1 MKLEESSKKKF
12 YQWLPEE
19 RRAFLTEKGIKLSEI
34 DSETLERLDKL
45 SENVIG
51 QVRLPLG
58 VLPKL
63 IVNGKDYQVPM
74 AVEEPSVV
82 AAANH
87 AAKIFNQNGGAVS
100 DSKRNGIYGQIVLEV
115 TDNFDL
121 TKFTT
126 EFSQLIRL
134 ANKKFVSLVKHGGG
148 VRKIEASQKEN
159 LVFLRVLVDPA
170 EAMGANKTNS
180 ILEFLGNELEKQPD
194 IEQTLYAILS
204 NYPTQLTSAKVSLSI
219 DSVGGLKVAK
229 KIALLSKIGQAD
241 IYRAVTNNKGIMN
254 GIDSVLVATG
264 NDYRGVE
271 AATAVWANKNGA
283 YTSLSKWKIEED
295 RLVGTVTVP
304 LAIGVVGGSIKARR
318 DIQQSFSLLGNISAK
333 QLAEVIATTGLA
345 NNFSALLA
353 ISTKGI
359 QSGHM
364 KLQAR
369 NLVATLKASKGEKA
383 IVLKKL
389 QESKKY
395 TQEAAFEFLNEIR
408 KDQK

>member
-87 AAKIFNQNGGAVS
+87 AAKIFNQNGGAVA

-359 QSGHM
+359 QVGHM

>member
-34 DSETLERLDKL
+34 DYETLERLDKL

-87 AAKIFNQNGGAVS
+87 AAKIFNQNGGAVA
-100 DSKRNGIYGQIVLEV
+100 DSRRNGIYGQIVLEV
-115 TDNFDL
+115 ADNFDL
-121 TKFTT
+121 TRFTI
-126 EFSQLIRL
+126 EFPQLIKL
-134 ANKKFVSLVKHGGG
+134 ANKKFASLVKHGGG
-148 VRKIEASQKEN
+148 VRKIKASQKEN

-170 EAMGANKTNS
+170 EAMGANKTNA
-180 ILEFLGNELEKQPD
+180 ILEFLGNELEKQPG
-194 IEQTLYAILS
+194 IEHTLYAILS
-204 NYPTQLTSAKVSLSI
+204 NYPTQLTSAKVSLSL

-229 KIALLSKIGQAD
+229 KIVLLSQIGQAD

-271 AATAVWANKNGA
+271 AATAVLANKNGT
-283 YTSLSKWKIEED
+283 YTSLSEWKIKD
-295 RLVGTVTVP
+295 GKLVGSLTVP

-318 DIQQSFSLLGNISAK
+318 DVQQSFSLLGSISAK
-333 QLAEVIATTGLA
+333 ELAQVIATTGLA

-359 QSGHM
+359 QAGHM

-369 NLVATLKASKGEKA
+369 NLVATLKASEGEKA

>member
-34 DSETLERLDKL
+34 ESETLERLDKL

-87 AAKIFNQNGGAVS
+87 AAKIFNQNGGAVA

-126 EFSQLIRL
+126 EFSQLISL

-170 EAMGANKTNS
+170 EAMGANKTNA

-318 DIQQSFSLLGNISAK
+318 DVQQSFSLLGNISAK

-359 QSGHM
+359 QTGHM

-369 NLVATLKASKGEKA
+369 NLVATLKASEGEKA

-389 QESKKY
+389 QESKIY
-395 TQEAAFEFLNEIR
+395 TQEAALEFLSEIR

>member
-87 AAKIFNQNGGAVS
+87 AAKIFNQNGGAVA
-100 DSKRNGIYGQIVLEV
+100 DSRRNGIYGQIVLEV
-115 TDNFDL
+115 ADNFDL
-121 TKFTT
+121 TRFTI
-126 EFSQLIRL
+126 EFPQLIKL
-134 ANKKFVSLVKHGGG
+134 ANKKFASLVKHGGG
-148 VRKIEASQKEN
+148 VRKIEASQKGN

-170 EAMGANKTNS
+170 EAMGANKTNA
-180 ILEFLGNELEKQPD
+180 ILEFLGNELEKQPG

-204 NYPTQLTSAKVSLSI
+204 NYPTQLTSAKVSLSL

-229 KIALLSKIGQAD
+229 KIVLLSQIGQAD

-271 AATAVWANKNGA
+271 AATAVLANKNGT
-283 YTSLSKWKIEED
+283 YTSLSEWKIEED
-295 RLVGTVTVP
+295 KLVGMVTVP

-318 DIQQSFSLLGNISAK
+318 DVQQSFSLLGSISAK
-333 QLAEVIATTGLA
+333 ELAQVIATTGLA

-359 QSGHM
+359 QAGHM

-369 NLVATLKASKGEKA
+369 NLVATLKANEDEKA
-383 IVLKKL
+383 MVLKKL
-389 QESKKY
+389 QKSKRY
-395 TQEAAFEFLNEIR
+395 TQEAAFKFLNEIR

>member
-1 MKLEESSKKKF
+1 MKLEESSNKKF

-34 DSETLERLDKL
+34 DPEALERLNQL

-87 AAKIFNQNGGAVS
+87 AAKIFNQNGGAVA
-100 DSKRNGIYGQIVLEV
+100 DSRRNGIYGQIVLEV
-115 TDNFDL
+115 ADNFDL
-121 TKFTT
+121 TRFTT
-126 EFSQLIRL
+126 EFPQLIKL
-134 ANKKFVSLVKHGGG
+134 ANKKFDSLVKHGGG

-170 EAMGANKTNS
+170 EAMGANKTNA
-180 ILEFLGNELEKQPD
+180 ILEFLGNELEKQSD

-204 NYPTQLTSAKVSLSI
+204 NYPTQLTSAKVSLSL

-229 KIALLSKIGQAD
+229 KIVLLSKIGQTD

-254 GIDSVLVATG
+254 D
-264 NDYRGVE
+264 
-271 AATAVWANKNGA
+271 
-283 YTSLSKWKIEED
+283 
-295 RLVGTVTVP
+295 
-304 LAIGVVGGSIKARR
+304 AINM
-318 DIQQSFSLLGNISAK
+318 L
-333 QLAEVIATTGLA
+333 
-345 NNFSALLA
+345 
-353 ISTKGI
+353 
-359 QSGHM
+359 
-364 KLQAR
+364 
-369 NLVATLKASKGEKA
+369 
-383 IVLKKL
+383 
-389 QESKKY
+389 
-395 TQEAAFEFLNEIR
+395 
-408 KDQK
+408 

>member
-12 YQWLPEE
+12 YQWLPKE

-87 AAKIFNQNGGAVS
+87 AAKIFNQNGGAVA

-126 EFSQLIRL
+126 EFPQLISL

-170 EAMGANKTNS
+170 EAMGANKTNA
-180 ILEFLGNELEKQPD
+180 ILEFLGNELEKQSD

-359 QSGHM
+359 QAGHM

-369 NLVATLKASKGEKA
+369 NLVATLKASEGEKV

-395 TQEAAFEFLNEIR
+395 TQEAAFEFLSEIR

>member
-87 AAKIFNQNGGAVS
+87 AAKIFNQNGGAVA
-100 DSKRNGIYGQIVLEV
+100 DSRRNGIYGQIVLEV
-115 TDNFDL
+115 ADNFDL
-121 TKFTT
+121 TRFTI
-126 EFSQLIRL
+126 EFPQLIKL
-134 ANKKFVSLVKHGGG
+134 ANKKFASLVKHGGG

-170 EAMGANKTNS
+170 EAMGANKTNA
-180 ILEFLGNELEKQPD
+180 ILEFLGNELEKQPG

-204 NYPTQLTSAKVSLSI
+204 NYPTQLTSAKVSLSL

-229 KIALLSKIGQAD
+229 KIVLLSQIGQAD

-271 AATAVWANKNGA
+271 AATAVFANKNGT
-283 YTSLSKWKIEED
+283 YTSLSEWKIKD
-295 RLVGTVTVP
+295 GKLVGSLTVP

-318 DIQQSFSLLGNISAK
+318 DVQQSFSLLGSISAK
-333 QLAEVIATTGLA
+333 ELAQVIATTGLA

-359 QSGHM
+359 QAGHM

-369 NLVATLKASKGEKA
+369 NLVATLKANEDEKA
-383 IVLKKL
+383 MVLKKL
-389 QESKKY
+389 QKSKRY
-395 TQEAAFEFLNEIR
+395 TQEAAFKFLNEIR

>member
-87 AAKIFNQNGGAVS
+87 AAKIFNQNGGAVA
-100 DSKRNGIYGQIVLEV
+100 DSRRNGIYGQIVLEV
-115 TDNFDL
+115 ADNFDL
-121 TKFTT
+121 TRFTI
-126 EFSQLIRL
+126 EFPQLIKL
-134 ANKKFVSLVKHGGG
+134 ANKKFASLVKHGGG

-170 EAMGANKTNS
+170 EAMGANKTNA
-180 ILEFLGNELEKQPD
+180 ILEFLGNELEKQPG

-204 NYPTQLTSAKVSLSI
+204 NYPTQLTSAKVSLSL

-229 KIALLSKIGQAD
+229 KIVLLSQIGQAD

-271 AATAVWANKNGA
+271 AATAVFANKNGT
-283 YTSLSKWKIEED
+283 YTSLSEWKIKD
-295 RLVGTVTVP
+295 GKLVGSLTVP

-318 DIQQSFSLLGNISAK
+318 DVQQSFSLLGSISAK
-333 QLAEVIATTGLA
+333 ELAQVIATTGLA

-359 QSGHM
+359 QAGHM

-369 NLVATLKASKGEKA
+369 NLVATLKASEGEKA

-395 TQEAAFEFLNEIR
+395 TQEAAFEFLSEIR

>member
-170 EAMGANKTNS
+170 EAMGANKTNA
-180 ILEFLGNELEKQPD
+180 ILEFLGNKLEKQPD

-333 QLAEVIATTGLA
+333 QLAEIIATTGLA

-359 QSGHM
+359 QAGHM

-369 NLVATLKASKGEKA
+369 NLVATLKASKDEKA

-395 TQEAAFEFLNEIR
+395 TQEAAFEFLNKIR

>member
-1 MKLEESSKKKF
+1 MKSEELSKKKF

-19 RRAFLTEKGIKLSEI
+19 RRAFLAEKGIKLSEI
-34 DSETLERLDKL
+34 EAETLERLDKL
-45 SENVIG
+45 SENVIS
-51 QVRLPLG
+51 QVRLPLS

-63 IVNGKDYQVPM
+63 IVNGKNYQVPM

-87 AAKIFNQNGGAVS
+87 ASKIFNQNGGVIA
-100 DSKRNGIYGQIVLEV
+100 DSKREGIYGQIVLEA
-115 TDNFDL
+115 TDKFDL
-121 TKFTT
+121 TSLTA
-126 EFSQLIRL
+126 EFSQLIEL
-134 ANKKFVSLVKHGGG
+134 ANQKFASLVKHGGG

-170 EAMGANKTNS
+170 EAMGANKTNT

-204 NYPTQLTSAKVSLSI
+204 NYPTQLTDAKVRLSI
-219 DSVGGLKVAK
+219 DSVGGWEVAK
-229 KIALLSKIGQAD
+229 KLVLLSKIGQTD

-254 GIDSVLVATG
+254 GVDSVLVATG

-271 AATAVWANKNGA
+271 AATAVCANKNGV

-295 RLVGTVTVP
+295 KLVGSVTIP

-333 QLAEVIATTGLA
+333 ELAEVIAATGLA

-359 QSGHM
+359 QAGHM

-369 NLVATLKASKGEKA
+369 NLVATLKATEDEKA
-383 IVLKKL
+383 VVLKKL
-389 QESKKY
+389 QTSKKY
-395 TQEAAFEFLNEIR
+395 TQEAALEFLNEMR
-408 KDQK
+408 RDNK

>member
-34 DSETLERLDKL
+34 NPATLERLDKL

-87 AAKIFNQNGGAVS
+87 AAKIFNQNGGAVA
-100 DSKRNGIYGQIVLEV
+100 DSRRNGIYGQIVLEV
-115 TDNFDL
+115 ANNFDL
-121 TKFTT
+121 TRFTI
-126 EFSQLIRL
+126 EFPQLIKL
-134 ANKKFVSLVKHGGG
+134 ANKKFASLVKHGGG

-159 LVFLRVLVDPA
+159 LFFLRVLVDPA
-170 EAMGANKTNS
+170 EAMGANKTNA

-204 NYPTQLTSAKVSLSI
+204 NYPTQLTSAKVSLLL

-229 KIALLSKIGQAD
+229 KIVLLSKIGQAD

-271 AATAVWANKNGA
+271 AATAVWANKNGS

-295 RLVGTVTVP
+295 RLVGSLTVP

-359 QSGHM
+359 QAGHM

-369 NLVATLKASKGEKA
+369 NLVATLKANEDEKA
-383 IVLKKL
+383 MVLKKL
-389 QESKKY
+389 QESKRY

>member
-12 YQWLPEE
+12 FQWLPEE

-87 AAKIFNQNGGAVS
+87 AAKIFNQNGGAVA
-100 DSKRNGIYGQIVLEV
+100 DSRRNGIYGQIVLEV
-115 TDNFDL
+115 ADNFDL
-121 TKFTT
+121 TRFTI
-126 EFSQLIRL
+126 EFPQLIKL
-134 ANKKFVSLVKHGGG
+134 ANKKFASLVKHGGG
-148 VRKIEASQKEN
+148 VRKIEASQKGN

-170 EAMGANKTNS
+170 EAMGANKTNA
-180 ILEFLGNELEKQPD
+180 ILEFLGNELEKQPG

-204 NYPTQLTSAKVSLSI
+204 NYPTQLTSAKVSLSL

-229 KIALLSKIGQAD
+229 KIVLLSQIGQAD

-271 AATAVWANKNGA
+271 AATAVLANKNGT
-283 YTSLSKWKIEED
+283 YTSLSEWKIEED
-295 RLVGTVTVP
+295 KLVGMVTVP

-318 DIQQSFSLLGNISAK
+318 DVQQSFSLLGSISAK
-333 QLAEVIATTGLA
+333 ELAQVIATTGLA

-359 QSGHM
+359 QAGHM

-369 NLVATLKASKGEKA
+369 NLVATLKANEDEKA
-383 IVLKKL
+383 MVLKKL
-389 QESKKY
+389 QKSKRY
-395 TQEAAFEFLNEIR
+395 TQEAAFKFLNEIR

>member
-87 AAKIFNQNGGAVS
+87 AAKIFNQNGGAVA
-100 DSKRNGIYGQIVLEV
+100 DSRRNGIYGQIVLEV
-115 TDNFDL
+115 ADNFDL
-121 TKFTT
+121 TRFTI
-126 EFSQLIRL
+126 EFPQLIKL
-134 ANKKFVSLVKHGGG
+134 ANKKFASLVKHGGG

-170 EAMGANKTNS
+170 EAMGANKTNA
-180 ILEFLGNELEKQPD
+180 ILEFLGNELEKQPG

-204 NYPTQLTSAKVSLSI
+204 NYPTQLTSAKVSLSL

-229 KIALLSKIGQAD
+229 KIVLLSQIGQAD

-271 AATAVWANKNGA
+271 VATAVFANKNGT
-283 YTSLSKWKIEED
+283 YTSLSEWKIKD
-295 RLVGTVTVP
+295 GKLVGSLTVP

-318 DIQQSFSLLGNISAK
+318 DVQQSFSLLGSISAK
-333 QLAEVIATTGLA
+333 ELAQVIATTGLA

-359 QSGHM
+359 QAGHM

-369 NLVATLKASKGEKA
+369 NLVATLKANEDEKA
-383 IVLKKL
+383 MVLKKL
-389 QESKKY
+389 QKSKRY
-395 TQEAAFEFLNEIR
+395 TQEAAFKFLNEIR

>member
-87 AAKIFNQNGGAVS
+87 AAKIFNQNGGAVA

-254 GIDSVLVATG
+254 GIDSILVATG

-359 QSGHM
+359 QVGHM